1 MEMMRLAIIA
11 ATIAATMAIIII
23 QVTMGLT
30 LEALMEVVRMDLA
43 RLPSRQTR
51 LMEANMDIIG
61 IIEAEAVAT
70 KTVMKNRLGRSGLRN
85 FLYTNDIYLL
95 RQL

>member
-1 MEMMRLAIIA
+1 MGMMGLAIIA

-23 QVTMGLT
+23 RVTMGLT

-43 RLPSRQTR
+43 RLHWRQTR
-51 LMEANMDIIG
+51 LMETVIDIIG
-61 IIEAEAVAT
+61 IIGAEAVVT
-70 KTVMKNRLGRSGLRN
+70 KTVMKIRLGRSGLRN

>member
-61 IIEAEAVAT
+61 IIEAEAVVT

>member
-61 IIEAEAVAT
+61 IIEAEAVVT
-70 KTVMKNRLGRSGLRN
+70 KTVMMIRLGRSGLRN
-85 FLYTNDIYLL
+85 FFVYK
-95 RQL
+95 